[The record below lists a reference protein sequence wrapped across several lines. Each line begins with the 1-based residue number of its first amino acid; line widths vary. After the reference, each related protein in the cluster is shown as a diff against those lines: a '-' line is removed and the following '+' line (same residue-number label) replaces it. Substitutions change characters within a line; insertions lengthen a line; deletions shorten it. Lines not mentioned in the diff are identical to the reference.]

1 MRTVKSAQ
9 ERRNEILDVA
19 SELFV
24 QKGFEG
30 TSTND
35 ILEKVGI
42 ARGTL
47 YYHFKSKEEILDA
60 IVERINQQV
69 VERLE
74 EIVCKKEIPIMER
87 LVLAVRALRVDTE
100 LGEELMEQVH
110 KPQNALMHQKMQE
123 MLLRQITPLFQELIE
138 EGIQQ
143 GLVETHFPKETLEM
157 ILLYAFIMFDDE
169 MEQSEE
175 ERNLRIKAFVFNVER
190 LLGAPTGSLAKAV
203 LQCF

>member
-1 MRTVKSAQ
+1 MRTVKSAP
-9 ERRNEILDVA
+9 ERRNEILDIA

-60 IVERINQQV
+60 IVERVNQQV
-69 VERLE
+69 VERLK
-74 EIVCKKEIPIMER
+74 EIVGKKEMPIMER

-123 MLLRQITPLFQELIE
+123 VLLKQITPLFQELIE

-143 GLVETHFPKETLEM
+143 GLVETYFPKETLEM

-190 LLGAPTGSLAKAV
+190 LLGAPNGSLSKAV
-203 LQCF
+203 TQCF

>member
-138 EGIQQ
+138 EGIQR

>member
-30 TSTND
+30 ASTND